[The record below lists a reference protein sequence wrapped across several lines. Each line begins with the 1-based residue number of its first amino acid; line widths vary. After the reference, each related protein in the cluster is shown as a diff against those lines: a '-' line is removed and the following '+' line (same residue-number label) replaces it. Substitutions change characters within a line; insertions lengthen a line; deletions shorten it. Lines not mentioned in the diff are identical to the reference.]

1 MKNVSNKSRS
11 IAIISVLAGI
21 AYLYLISIEFINN
34 WDSSVNSFWQGY
46 NDSSQKRVNEI
57 YEEPFTLHLSAKDL
71 QHYYTDS
78 LMNFKTNKYLPAK
91 YGNVEVIY
99 NFENNDER
107 GMQLKYGVILFFT
120 VFALF
125 IVLIAV
131 PLYFYRIIGAFY
143 KNNIFNYQNVRRLN
157 ILGILL
163 LVIFALGLTLEITYF
178 CYQRR
183 LIEISNY
190 SLSLYLSGAEWLFM
204 GLVSILIAS
213 VLKRSVE
220 IKEEQDLTI

>member
-78 LMNFKTNKYLPAK
+78 LMNFKTNKYLPA
-91 YGNVEVIY
+91 
-99 NFENNDER
+99 
-107 GMQLKYGVILFFT
+107 
-120 VFALF
+120 
-125 IVLIAV
+125 
-131 PLYFYRIIGAFY
+131 
-143 KNNIFNYQNVRRLN
+143 
-157 ILGILL
+157 
-163 LVIFALGLTLEITYF
+163 
-178 CYQRR
+178 
-183 LIEISNY
+183 
-190 SLSLYLSGAEWLFM
+190 
-204 GLVSILIAS
+204 
-213 VLKRSVE
+213 
-220 IKEEQDLTI
+220 